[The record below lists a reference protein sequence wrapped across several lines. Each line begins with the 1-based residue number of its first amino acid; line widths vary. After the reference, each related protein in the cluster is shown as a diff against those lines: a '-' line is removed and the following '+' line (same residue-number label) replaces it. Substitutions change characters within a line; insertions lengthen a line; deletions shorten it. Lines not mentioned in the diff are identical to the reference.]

1 MDAIP
6 TQITLRIELPDGIVR
21 YFGAL
26 ADRYA
31 ATAAPATTSAPAHS
45 PALETQAR
53 PIAAQTTAPV
63 GGSDEAPSDAAQ
75 TQLSQDQ
82 SQAQE
87 MSLEELHAKQLERI
101 KPLLKEIQD
110 LAGVPA
116 VREIL
121 KGLGAG
127 KLSDLDP
134 TKYENAVE
142 IALTRINE
150 LHGTAS
156 TTK

>member
-6 TQITLRIELPDGIVR
+6 TQFTLRIELPDGIVR

-45 PALETQAR
+45 PALETQAQ
-53 PIAAQTTAPV
+53 PITAQTTAPV
-63 GGSDEAPSDAAQ
+63 GGADEATSDAAP
-75 TQLSQDQ
+75 TQLSQD
-82 SQAQE
+82 QE

-101 KPLLKEIQD
+101 KPLFKEIQN

-134 TKYENAVE
+134 TKYEEAVE
-142 IALTRINE
+142 IALTKINE

-156 TTK
+156 TNK